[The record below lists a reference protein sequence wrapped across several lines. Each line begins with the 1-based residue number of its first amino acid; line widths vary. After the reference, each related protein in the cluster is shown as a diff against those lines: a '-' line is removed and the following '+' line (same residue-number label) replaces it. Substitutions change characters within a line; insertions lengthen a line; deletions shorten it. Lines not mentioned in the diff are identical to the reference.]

1 MRLVTGLDGGN
12 EKSKCLISLDLG
24 GRDSGARDY
33 NVSVH
38 GGGLVNISKGV
49 VGQNVMA
56 RGILYFVLGF
66 FCRGVSTTRHQQF
79 RGNFNLTP

>member
-1 MRLVTGLDGGN
+1 M
-12 EKSKCLISLDLG
+12 SLYMEG
-24 GRDSGARDY
+24 
-33 NVSVH
+33 V
-38 GGGLVNISKGV
+38 LVNISKGV